1 MKLPRVSA
9 RDWMALTP
17 MNITAAMPAA
27 VISATSN
34 PYPPSE
40 KTSRSRARIPSLDLC
55 TKRFS
60 SRFSWPNA
68 FTTRAAPKTSC
79 TTASAELSIF
89 LTSRDATHPA
99 AIGPRYQKNG
109 RRNRQCHDCQLPI
122 DPRRHVD
129 HRQESD
135 SRGDKRDDSLDDN
148 VLNGSRVVLNP
159 VSRICRAFAVVVGK

>member
-9 RDWMALTP
+9 PDWMALTP

-89 LTSRDATHPA
+89 LTSRDW
-99 AIGPRYQKNG
+99 
-109 RRNRQCHDCQLPI
+109 RRNWRRKVRDTRKMAGETAKATIANCQLI
-122 DPRRHVD
+122 
-129 HRQESD
+129 
-135 SRGDKRDDSLDDN
+135 
-148 VLNGSRVVLNP
+148 
-159 VSRICRAFAVVVGK
+159 RAVT